1 MPGVGLQGLQE
12 DAESPGQA
20 GHGHRQGE
28 EAAQQGHSRLTFIA
42 KLIKSPPYI
51 PNGYTYSYQKY
62 TKKLL
67 LTFFGLRPHI
77 LLFSRDFVL
86 DV

>member
-42 KLIKSPPYI
+42 KLIKSPPSYSKWIYI
-51 PNGYTYSYQKY
+51 FISRNIQN
-62 TKKLL
+62 LE
-67 LTFFGLRPHI
+67 
-77 LLFSRDFVL
+77 LLFLECDKLKFFI
-86 DV
+86 DKYEGM

>member
-42 KLIKSPPYI
+42 KLIKSPPSYSKWIYI
-51 PNGYTYSYQKY
+51 FISEIY
-62 TKKLL
+62 KKLL
-67 LTFFGLRPHI
+67 L
-77 LLFSRDFVL
+77 LF
-86 DV
+86 

>member
-28 EAAQQGHSRLTFIA
+28 EAAQQGHSRLTFVA
-42 KLIKSPPYI
+42 KFINSPPSYSKWIYI
-51 PNGYTYSYQKY
+51 FISEIY
-62 TKKLL
+62 KKLL

>member
-42 KLIKSPPYI
+42 KLIKKPTVI
-51 PNGYTYSYQKY
+51 FQMDIHIHIRNIQK
-62 TKKLL
+62 TSADIFWPSTTHLA
-67 LTFFGLRPHI
+67 F
-77 LLFSRDFVL
+77 
-86 DV
+86 